1 MSRKKRIPQYCL
13 HKATGQAVVR
23 INGKDKYLGA
33 YGSPESY
40 TKYDY
45 WIGKL
50 TVSKPSP
57 NVTANHSKYGGT
69 VTEVCLAYSDHVEE
83 IHGATGLDLNK
94 SAARTMATTKA
105 LIKFGGRLTAENF
118 GPVKL
123 QAFRETLI
131 ARNLARSYIND
142 VIDEV
147 QRIFRYAVTLE
158 MIPPETSQ
166 ALDMLPSLRAGR
178 SNARET
184 EPVKPVD
191 DAVVDATLKY
201 LPPVVADLVRVQ
213 RLLGCRPGEACA
225 MTPGEIDR
233 SDDVWF
239 YMPGKHKNAWRGKK
253 RVIPVGPRAQSI
265 IMAYLDRA
273 DDEPLFSPEESRHLQ
288 LIDMRRRRKTPV
300 QPSQKNRK
308 RATPKQKPGK
318 RYNKDSYRQAVH
330 RACKKAGVEPWNPNQ
345 LRHTAATRIR
355 AEFDLETARTV
366 LGHGSVS
373 TTEIYAEQD
382 TKKAAEV
389 ARKIG

>member
-1 MSRKKRIPQYCL
+1 MSKKKRIPQYCL

-33 YGSPESY
+33 YGSAESY
-40 TKYDY
+40 EKYDY

-50 TVSKPSP
+50 TTPKTPVM
-57 NVTANHSKYGGT
+57 VTVNNHRGVT
-69 VTEVCLAYSDHVEE
+69 VAEVCLAYSEHIEE
-83 IHGATGLDLNK
+83 THGAAGLDLNE
-94 SAARTMATTKA
+94 SAARTKATTKA
-105 LIKFGGRLTAENF
+105 LIEFGCGLTAGNF

-123 QAFRETLI
+123 KDFRETLI
-131 ARNLARSYIND
+131 DKGLARSYINH
-142 VIDEV
+142 VIDET

-178 SNARET
+178 SKARET
-184 EPVKPVD
+184 DPVKPVD
-191 DAVVDATLKY
+191 DATVDATLEY
-201 LPPVVADLVRVQ
+201 LPPVVADMVRVQ
-213 RLLGCRPGEACA
+213 RLLGCRPGEACS

-233 SDDVWF
+233 SQDVWF
-239 YMPGKHKNAWRGKK
+239 YVPGKHKNAWRGKK
-253 RVIPVGPRAQSI
+253 RVIPIGPRAQAI
-265 IMAYLDRA
+265 IMAYLDR
-273 DDEPLFSPEESRHLQ
+273 DDNEPLFSPSESRHLQ
-288 LIDMRRRRKTPV
+288 LIDMRRRRKSPV

-308 RATPKQKPGK
+308 LKSPKRKPGK
-318 RYNKDSYRQAVH
+318 RYNKNSYRQAVH
-330 RACKKAGVEPWNPNQ
+330 RACKKAGLKPWNPNQ